1 MRRAES
7 GEVVHELHHFSAVHA
22 IAWSP
27 EKRLLASGG
36 DDSEAMVRRA
46 ESGEVVNE
54 LQHISIVP
62 KAVVHMAMS
71 GLMDRELYTLADPW
85 KPHAQGGS

>member
-1 MRRAES
+1 M
-7 GEVVHELHHFSAVHA
+7 LT
-22 IAWSP
+22 
-27 EKRLLASGG
+27 SGG

-71 GLMDRELYTLADPW
+71 DLMDRELYTLADPW

>member
-1 MRRAES
+1 
-7 GEVVHELHHFSAVHA
+7 
-22 IAWSP
+22 
-27 EKRLLASGG
+27 
-36 DDSEAMVRRA
+36 MVRRA

-71 GLMDRELYTLADPW
+71 DLMDRELYTLADPW